1 MILKKIPKNR
11 AFPEIPRRYEG
22 SVFAIWF
29 WNRLY
34 VSSSNFSTQTVE
46 AAKAD
51 GERIKVL
58 GLAEATAIGDV
69 GKADAERMLAKA
81 KVYKQYGDAAI
92 MALVLEA
99 LPKVKTVSHHHRP
112 NVSRWLVKN
121 CRTSKVL
128 DVAELVN

>member
-1 MILKKIPKNR
+1 M
-11 AFPEIPRRYEG
+11 
-22 SVFAIWF
+22 
-29 WNRLY
+29 
-34 VSSSNFSTQTVE
+34 E

-51 GERIKVL
+51 AERIKVL

-99 LPKVKTVSHHHRP
+99 LPKVSTCEIFPWETFSFYEFF
-112 NVSRWLVKN
+112 
-121 CRTSKVL
+121 VL
-128 DVAELVN
+128 LD

>member
-1 MILKKIPKNR
+1 M
-11 AFPEIPRRYEG
+11 
-22 SVFAIWF
+22 
-29 WNRLY
+29 
-34 VSSSNFSTQTVE
+34 E

-51 GERIKVL
+51 AERIKVL

-99 LPKVKTVSHHHRP
+99 LPKVRFFIINLLTISYICSVVM
-112 NVSRWLVKN
+112 N
-121 CRTSKVL
+121 
-128 DVAELVN
+128 